1 MFDVF
6 DLSEGENIFI
16 QEIFIFF
23 ILKFIKILL
32 LCLKFYDIFDVK
44 LFKRILI
51 YVLYIDYFYN
61 KLQNY
66 FVFLKKWICF

>member
-23 ILKFIKILL
+23 IVKFIKILL

-51 YVLYIDYFYN
+51 LYIDYFYI

-66 FVFLKKWICF
+66 FVFLKKGICF